1 MNYEKDIEIDET
13 SLDIE
18 WLEQPKLFMQYSRHL
33 ADMRRR
39 ADETKQTLDIVRAEI
54 DRDAREDPEKFQITG
69 KVTEGAITSAVLT
82 NDKYKKAY
90 QDFLDAKYEMD
101 MALSAVRAFEQRKDA
116 LENLVRLHGQEYFAG
131 PRVPRDL
138 HEEKEKRRKR
148 LNATIANK
156 ISTPVRRRV

>member
-39 ADETKQTLDIVRAEI
+39 TDEMKQTLDVVKAEI
-54 DRDAREDPEKFQITG
+54 DRDVREDPERFQITG

-82 NDKYKKAY
+82 NEAYKAAY
-90 QDFLDAKYEMD
+90 QAFLDAKYEMD
-101 MALSAVRAFEQRKDA
+101 MAQSAVRAFEQRKDA
-116 LENLVRLHGQEYFAG
+116 LENLVRLHGQQYFAG
-131 PRVPRDL
+131 PQLPRDL
-138 HEEKEKRRKR
+138 HEQRELRHTKMNLKIAERMKRMK
-148 LNATIANK
+148 
-156 ISTPVRRRV
+156 